1 MGALHQ
7 PNLPKQPII
16 IDPPIKNVDSFPH
29 QNTAGIRKLTKKET
43 FVLICTLLFLFCV
56 PPITTWF
63 VTKHVYMNQLSNYKQ
78 YVDTQVTSVNEKLTQ
93 LNQTTMQIIQL
104 SQLEKMIDD
113 NLRNYNLE
121 LETLKNKKEYV
132 DTIIKMKELDALIIK
147 TMYIK
152 ENIKT
157 IKQNTNLK

>member
-1 MGALHQ
+1 
-7 PNLPKQPII
+7 
-16 IDPPIKNVDSFPH
+16 
-29 QNTAGIRKLTKKET
+29 
-43 FVLICTLLFLFCV
+43 
-56 PPITTWF
+56 
-63 VTKHVYMNQLSNYKQ
+63 MNQLSNYKQ
-78 YVDTQVTSVNEKLTQ
+78 YVDTQVTSVHEKLLH
-93 LNQTTMQIIQL
+93 LNNTTMQIIQL

-113 NLRNYNLE
+113 NLQNYNLE

-157 IKQNTNLK
+157 LKQNNINSK

>member
-1 MGALHQ
+1 
-7 PNLPKQPII
+7 
-16 IDPPIKNVDSFPH
+16 
-29 QNTAGIRKLTKKET
+29 
-43 FVLICTLLFLFCV
+43 
-56 PPITTWF
+56 
-63 VTKHVYMNQLSNYKQ
+63 
-78 YVDTQVTSVNEKLTQ
+78 
-93 LNQTTMQIIQL
+93 MQIIQL

-113 NLRNYNLE
+113 NLQNYNLE

-157 IKQNTNLK
+157 LKQNNINSK